1 MSALIFSKS
10 ACLRILPFAT
20 KVECIRVYRNTIQ
33 ATYLT
38 RNGRCSTFLSKAAFF
53 RDFVAYRYE
62 GAKSVTVKRWT
73 AGTYQC
79 RYDCYSF
86 NGENTRTVDLSGG
99 MASCSCPDYEQQY
112 RQLGRARPGC
122 KHVIAVLKHVG
133 YGSLAEYWDARERE
147 KQAFLAAKEEEAR
160 RSLFAM

>member
-1 MSALIFSKS
+1 MPSLIFSKA

-20 KVECIRVYRNTIQ
+20 KIECIRVYRNTIQ
-33 ATYLT
+33 VTYLT

-53 RDFVAYRYE
+53 QDFVAYRYE
-62 GAKSVTVKRWT
+62 GAKSVGVRRWT
-73 AGTYQC
+73 AGTYEC
-79 RYDCYSF
+79 RYDCKSP

-99 MASCSCPDYEQQY
+99 TCSCTCPDYSEQY
-112 RQLGRARPGC
+112 RILGKGRVGC
-122 KHVIAVLKHVG
+122 KHMIAVLHHLG

-160 RSLFAM
+160 RSLFAS